1 MSDKELAEKVLNEN
15 IKVHAL
21 ENEQYLQR
29 HPEQTNFFQSARLTK
44 TINKTTNLLPDNSC
58 KILDIG
64 CGTGYLFLEFLQ
76 RGFEVTGI
84 DISPDMIGV
93 LKKKIPH
100 NLSPKANLINSNAYE
115 YLKKK
120 RSFFLLFQCPLFCIT
135 FLIMRWF

>member
-21 ENEQYLQR
+21 ENEQYLRR
-29 HPEQTNFFQSARLTK
+29 HPEQTNFFQSTRLTK
-44 TINKTTNLLPDNSC
+44 TINKTANQLPDNFR

-84 DISPDMIGV
+84 DLSPDMIGV

-100 NLSPKANLINSNAYE
+100 NLRPKANLINSNAYE

-120 RSFFLLFQCPLFCIT
+120 RKLFLLFQCPLSCII
-135 FLIMRWF
+135 FLIMRLF